1 MVRKQQIDALILG
14 CTELKFIQM
23 DKDYAHF
30 NKTTKIHVE
39 SITKYCREN

>member
-1 MVRKQQIDALILG
+1 MVRKQQIDVLILG

-30 NKTTKIHVE
+30 KHNQNPRRFNRKVLT
-39 SITKYCREN
+39 